1 MDKRIVLIAL
11 VGLIVLN
18 ISCTNKTISHQRQQN
33 DSLTVQENADSL
45 EKSDS
50 LFDGDPNV
58 SGSTRLI
65 GAIMKSIA
73 DGDAKTLASLTIY
86 PIERRYPLRNIASSS
101 DMVKRFGQI
110 FDQKFRDRM
119 KSSKLSDWH
128 SYGWRGYSYGE
139 DNALWV
145 YDYLYAINYYSAQ
158 EQALYDQLVKKE
170 MGSLHKSL
178 RGDGWFPFF
187 CYENKTDGSIVRV
200 DIRSRKML
208 KEENLHKDGVALQY
222 PQLQAFKIRGDEE
235 FRLSIYPQINNLDEK
250 PQITLIGHVEI
261 GGSANMMDY
270 VFKNGNIEFEF
281 GDSFYEEGKQ
291 FLMIKKEGKETQ
303 HEIESCYWLD
313 LIK

>member
-1 MDKRIVLIAL
+1 MRSIVLIGAICIVIASCGNRKAL
-11 VGLIVLN
+11 
-18 ISCTNKTISHQRQQN
+18 S
-33 DSLTVQENADSL
+33 ENATNNSITIQEDKDNL
-45 EKSDS
+45 EKSES
-50 LFDGDPNV
+50 SYDGDPNV
-58 SGSTRLI
+58 SGSTEHI

-73 DGDAKTLASLTIY
+73 DGDANTLASLAKY
-86 PIERRYPLRNIASSS
+86 PIERRYPLRNITSFF
-101 DMVKRFGQI
+101 DMVRRFDLV

-119 KSSKLSDWH
+119 KSSKASDWH
-128 SYGWRGYSYGE
+128 SYGWRGYSMGD

>member
-1 MDKRIVLIAL
+1 MRSIVLIGAICIVIASCGNRKAL
-11 VGLIVLN
+11 
-18 ISCTNKTISHQRQQN
+18 S
-33 DSLTVQENADSL
+33 ENATNNSIIIQEDKDNL
-45 EKSDS
+45 EKSES
-50 LFDGDPNV
+50 SYDGDPNV
-58 SGSTRLI
+58 SGSTEHI

-73 DGDAKTLASLTIY
+73 DGDANTLASLAKY
-86 PIERRYPLRNIASSS
+86 PIERRYPLRNITSFF
-101 DMVKRFGQI
+101 DMVRRFDLV

-119 KSSKLSDWH
+119 KSSKASDWH
-128 SYGWRGYSYGE
+128 SYGWRGYSMGD

>member
-1 MDKRIVLIAL
+1 MRSIVLIGAICIVIASCGNRKAL
-11 VGLIVLN
+11 
-18 ISCTNKTISHQRQQN
+18 S
-33 DSLTVQENADSL
+33 ENATNNSITIQEGKDSL
-45 EKSDS
+45 EKSES
-50 LFDGDPNV
+50 SYDGDPNV
-58 SGSTRLI
+58 SGSTEYIRT
-65 GAIMKSIA
+65 IMKSIA
-73 DGDAKTLASLTIY
+73 DGDAKTLASLTKY
-86 PIERRYPLRNIASSS
+86 PIERRYPLRNITSFS
-101 DMVKRFGQI
+101 DMVKRFDLV

-119 KSSKLSDWH
+119 KSSKASDWH
-128 SYGWRGYSYGE
+128 GYGWRGYSMGD

-145 YDYLYAINYYSAQ
+145 YDSLYAINYYSAQ

-170 MGSLHKSL
+170 MESLHKSL
-178 RGDGWFPFF
+178 RGDGWFPFC
-187 CYENKTDGSIVRV
+187 CYKNKTDGSIVRV
-200 DIRSRKML
+200 DIRARKML

-250 PQITLIGHVEI
+250 PQITSIGHVEI

-313 LIK
+313 FIN

>member
-1 MDKRIVLIAL
+1 MRSIVLIGAICIVIASCGNRKAL
-11 VGLIVLN
+11 
-18 ISCTNKTISHQRQQN
+18 S
-33 DSLTVQENADSL
+33 ENATNNSITIQEDKDNL
-45 EKSDS
+45 EKSES
-50 LFDGDPNV
+50 SYDGDPNV
-58 SGSTRLI
+58 SGSTEHI

-73 DGDAKTLASLTIY
+73 DGDANTLASLAKY
-86 PIERRYPLRNIASSS
+86 PIERRYPLRNITSFF
-101 DMVKRFGQI
+101 DMVRRFDLV

-119 KSSKLSDWH
+119 KSSKASDWH
-128 SYGWRGYSYGE
+128 SYGWRGYSMGD

-313 LIK
+313 FIN

>member
-178 RGDGWFPFF
+178 RGDGWF
-187 CYENKTDGSIVRV
+187 
-200 DIRSRKML
+200 
-208 KEENLHKDGVALQY
+208 GVALQY

>member
-1 MDKRIVLIAL
+1 MRSIVLIGAICIVIASCGNRKAL
-11 VGLIVLN
+11 
-18 ISCTNKTISHQRQQN
+18 S
-33 DSLTVQENADSL
+33 ENATNNSITIQEDKDSL
-45 EKSDS
+45 EKSES
-50 LFDGDPNV
+50 SYDGDPNV
-58 SGSTRLI
+58 SGSTEYIRT
-65 GAIMKSIA
+65 IMKSIA
-73 DGDAKTLASLTIY
+73 DGDAKTLASLTKY
-86 PIERRYPLRNIASSS
+86 PIERRYPLRNITSFS
-101 DMVKRFGQI
+101 DMVKRFDLV

-119 KSSKLSDWH
+119 KSSKASDWH
-128 SYGWRGYSYGE
+128 GYGWRGYSMGD

-145 YDYLYAINYYSAQ
+145 YDSLYAINYYSAQ

-250 PQITLIGHVEI
+250 PQITSIGHVEI

-313 LIK
+313 FIN

>member
-1 MDKRIVLIAL
+1 MRSIVLIGAICIVIASCGNRKAL
-11 VGLIVLN
+11 
-18 ISCTNKTISHQRQQN
+18 S
-33 DSLTVQENADSL
+33 ENATNNSITIQEGKDSL
-45 EKSDS
+45 EKSES
-50 LFDGDPNV
+50 SYDGDPNV
-58 SGSTRLI
+58 SGSTEYIRT
-65 GAIMKSIA
+65 IMKSIA
-73 DGDAKTLASLTIY
+73 DGDAKTLASLTKY
-86 PIERRYPLRNIASSS
+86 PIERRYPLRNIISSS
-101 DMVKRFGQI
+101 DMLKRFDLV

-119 KSSKLSDWH
+119 KSSKASDWH
-128 SYGWRGYSYGE
+128 GYGWRGYSMGD

-145 YDYLYAINYYSAQ
+145 YDSLYAINYYSAQ

-178 RGDGWFPFF
+178 RGDGWFPFC
-187 CYENKTDGSIVRV
+187 CYKNKTDGSIVRV
-200 DIRSRKML
+200 DIRARKML

-250 PQITLIGHVEI
+250 PQITSIGHVEI

-313 LIK
+313 FIN

>member
-58 SGSTRLI
+58 SGNTRLI

-187 CYENKTDGSIVRV
+187 CYKNKTDGSIVRV

-208 KEENLHKDGVALQY
+208 KGENLHKDGVALQY

>member
-1 MDKRIVLIAL
+1 MRSIVLIGVICIVIASCGNRKAL
-11 VGLIVLN
+11 
-18 ISCTNKTISHQRQQN
+18 S
-33 DSLTVQENADSL
+33 ENATNNSITIQEDKDSL
-45 EKSDS
+45 EKSES
-50 LFDGDPNV
+50 SYDGDPNV
-58 SGSTRLI
+58 SGSTEYIRT
-65 GAIMKSIA
+65 IMKSIA
-73 DGDAKTLASLTIY
+73 DGDAKTLASLTKY
-86 PIERRYPLRNIASSS
+86 PIERRYPLRNITSFS
-101 DMVKRFGQI
+101 DMVKRFDLV

-119 KSSKLSDWH
+119 KSSKASDWH
-128 SYGWRGYSYGE
+128 GYGWRGYSMGD

-145 YDYLYAINYYSAQ
+145 YDSLYAINYYSAQ

-178 RGDGWFPFF
+178 RGDGWFPFC
-187 CYENKTDGSIVRV
+187 CYKNKTDGSIVRV
-200 DIRSRKML
+200 DIRARKML

-250 PQITLIGHVEI
+250 PQITSIGHVEI

-313 LIK
+313 FIN